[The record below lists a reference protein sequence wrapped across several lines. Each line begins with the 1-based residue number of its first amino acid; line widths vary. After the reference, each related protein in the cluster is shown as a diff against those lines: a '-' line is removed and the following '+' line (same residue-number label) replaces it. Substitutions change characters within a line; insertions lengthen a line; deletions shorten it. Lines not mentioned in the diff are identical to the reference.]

1 LSVEAVHILDLS
13 DEELAERLTADG
25 IERYRADQVLEWVY
39 KRRARSFD
47 QMTNLSKALREQLAR
62 QLSIYTSTVERHQQ
76 ADDGTFKLLLR
87 WPDGQASEC
96 VMIPQEARRTACVS
110 TQVGCPVGCAF
121 CASGQG
127 GLERNLTGGEIVE
140 QAMQVWQHLPPNEH
154 VTHVVFMGIGEP
166 LANYDAA
173 MAAIHTINAEWGM
186 NIGARRI
193 TISTVG
199 LPAQI
204 RRLAGEGLQIG
215 LAISLHA
222 PNDALRRELIP
233 WAAQTSIDDLVKA
246 AQYYF
251 EMTGREVTLE
261 YVLLGGVNDSPA
273 EARQLAAVARRMRCN
288 VNLIRYN
295 PVSDLPYRRPSGD
308 AAHAFA
314 ALLRNAGVN
323 AHIRPSRGGQIEAAC
338 GQLRRQRPGI

>member
-1 LSVEAVHILDLS
+1 LGVEAVHILDLS
-13 DEELAERLTADG
+13 NEGLAERLTADG
-25 IERYRADQVLEWVY
+25 TERYRADQVLEWVY
-39 KRRARSFD
+39 KRLARSFD
-47 QMTNLSKALREQLAR
+47 QMTNLSKALREQLSQQFR
-62 QLSIYTSTVERHQQ
+62 IYTSTEERQQQ
-76 ADDGTFKLLLR
+76 ADDDTFKLLFR

-96 VMIPQEARRTACVS
+96 VMIPQETRRTACVS

-121 CASGQG
+121 CASGQDG
-127 GLERNLTGGEIVE
+127 FERNLTVGEIVE
-140 QAMQVWQHLPPNEH
+140 QAMEVWQHLPADEH

-166 LANYDAA
+166 LANYDHVVRAVR
-173 MAAIHTINAEWGM
+173 TINAEWGM

-204 RRLAGEGLQIG
+204 RRLAGEGLQVG

-233 WAAQTSIDDLVKA
+233 WAARTSIDDLVKA

-261 YVLLGGVNDSPA
+261 YVLLGGVNDDAA
-273 EARQLAAVARRMRCN
+273 EARQLAAVAKRMRCN

-295 PVSDLPYRRPSGD
+295 PVGDLPYRRPSGD
-308 AAHAFA
+308 IAHAFA
-314 ALLRNAGVN
+314 AVLRNAGVN
-323 AHIRPSRGGQIEAAC
+323 THIRPSRGGQIEAAC
-338 GQLRRQRPGI
+338 GQLRRQRTGI